1 MKDPDIEK
9 IAAILKKGGIALLP
23 AGTVYGLFC
32 SALSKKGATKIY
44 SLKGRSYDKPLQ
56 VFLNDRADIKQYASV
71 SPEKAKKIA
80 SYLPGPYTI
89 ILKLKKSRLRTFS
102 FLKTGTA
109 GFRVVNIAMI
119 NDIIFALGSPLAST
133 SANISGDATPVKYAD
148 ITDKI
153 LKGSDIKVKNDIL
166 AAGRASSVIDMTG
179 RADKVLRK

>member
-1 MKDPDIEK
+1 
-9 IAAILKKGGIALLP
+9 
-23 AGTVYGLFC
+23 
-32 SALSKKGATKIY
+32 
-44 SLKGRSYDKPLQ
+44 
-56 VFLNDRADIKQYASV
+56 
-71 SPEKAKKIA
+71 
-80 SYLPGPYTI
+80 
-89 ILKLKKSRLRTFS
+89 
-102 FLKTGTA
+102 
-109 GFRVVNIAMI
+109 MI